1 MNKKLFFIFLVLLIG
16 TLKAQN
22 NDGSLLDKLGS
33 DEKNTVEY
41 VKYSFKTDRII
52 NLHSLETTA
61 PGVMDVKISHRFGVI
76 DNGVYDLFG
85 LDNASQRIGFDFG
98 LTDQISIGMNRNS
111 IEKAYDAF
119 VSYKFLRQSTGAREM
134 PITAIFM
141 SSIAV
146 QTQKFSDPSRV
157 NYFSSRLFYTNQ
169 LIIGR
174 KFNNT
179 FSLEL
184 APTLVHRNLVLTTT
198 EKNNVF
204 AMGIGGRIRLNKRL
218 TFNAEYIYV
227 LPNQIDPQYKNS
239 LSVGLDIETGGHVFQ
254 LHFTNSPSMSEYAYI
269 TQTPNDWGPQ
279 AVRFGF
285 NVSRVFTLWGKKPER

>member
-1 MNKKLFFIFLVLLIG
+1 MNKKFLFVLLVLVFG
-16 TLKAQN
+16 NTYAQN
-22 NDGSLLDKLGS
+22 TGGSMLDKLG
-33 DEKNTVEY
+33 DDDKNITEY
-41 VKYSFKTDRII
+41 AKYSFKTDRII

-61 PGVMDVKISHRFGVI
+61 RGVMDVKISHRFGVI

-85 LDNASQRIGFDFG
+85 LDNATQRFGFDFG
-98 LTDQISIGMNRNS
+98 LTDQISVGINRNS
-111 IEKAYDAF
+111 VEKAYDAF
-119 VSYKFLRQSTGAREM
+119 VSYKFLRQSTGARVM
-134 PITAIFM
+134 PITAIFL

-146 QTQKFSDPSRV
+146 QTQKFPDPTRV

-174 KFNNT
+174 KFDNT

-184 APTLVHRNLVLTTT
+184 APTLVHRNFVLTTT

-218 TFNAEYIYV
+218 TLNAEYVYV

-254 LHFTNSPSMSEYAYI
+254 LHFTNSPSMSEYSFI
-269 TQTPNDWGPQ
+269 TQTPNNWGPQ